1 MDPGTSTT
9 TGCAP
14 PGPRAWRTSPS
25 TAPDVGMASDTG
37 HATPALLSRA
47 ASEPAR
53 APAPPP
59 LLIIGPSTPTSPR
72 STPPTSPDTDVPR
85 IPVRPSGRRM
95 LVDADLPTAIPA
107 TAATLAAPA
116 APPSRRRSL
125 ATLVRT
131 GAESAAA
138 AASSTRRG
146 ASSKMR
152 RVAQVALQLPL
163 VRPAARKVWGKLRD
177 GDASSDVEVI
187 SDGESSAS
195 GASDAE
201 STSSSSSSAHAADV
215 SARDPDP
222 DSDATSASSSPSR
235 RFRAPWTRIRRS
247 HRWSSSRRRRQAT
260 PFSDSSVS
268 TLPSPRALPTHPLAR
283 LGIPAQARTRAGVVT
298 PLEGRDE
305 DDEDEDEGGDES
317 VGQRLM
323 VVLDPPPDAHQRPAT
338 SSSTAP
344 LCRRVAVNVDQLRS
358 GPIDVDNGRRWLFF
372 RLDPSLRRA
381 THAVVVEL
389 AYHRVYVGDVVD
401 ADAVDLVAIG
411 SARAVAVVD
420 LDKAVVAGDAP
431 PLALL
436 LLGETQVLGLVA
448 QSERDKRLFVR
459 YLPFATQDAW
469 WADQGADEEE
479 EGGDAL
485 DWEFDEEGRERPLG
499 MSELTVLMRDLD
511 AAHSAAA
518 DRYTH
523 LQTTIAHTAAELREY
538 RHLLA
543 ATDRA
548 ERALRVSVPL
558 PTPPSALATAVAEDL
573 ARHTALL
580 RNRSKVLAAYD
591 SQVAAKLDAAGD
603 DQNGYRAAA
612 PPARAARI
620 AVGVAVVLAGLRLVN
635 PWGVF

>member
-1 MDPGTSTT
+1 MDPGTATAT
-9 TGCAP
+9 AAP
-14 PGPRAWRTSPS
+14 PAPRVWGTGSS
-25 TAPDVGMASDTG
+25 TPDVDVASDAPA
-37 HATPALLSRA
+37 ATPVLLSRA
-47 ASEPAR
+47 VSEPAR

-59 LLIIGPSTPTSPR
+59 LLIVGPSTPTSPR
-72 STPPTSPDTDVPR
+72 STPPTSPDTDVPP

-95 LVDADLPTAIPA
+95 LVDADLPTA
-107 TAATLAAPA
+107 ATLAAPP

-177 GDASSDVEVI
+177 GDAVSSDVEVI
-187 SDGESSAS
+187 SDGESSS

-201 STSSSSSSAHAADV
+201 STSSSTSSAHAADV

-247 HRWSSSRRRRQAT
+247 HRQRSRRRRQAT

-298 PLEGRDE
+298 PLGGRD
-305 DDEDEDEGGDES
+305 DDDDDDDEGGDES
-317 VGQRLM
+317 VGQPLM
-323 VVLDPPPDAHQRPAT
+323 VVLDPPPDAQQRPAT
-338 SSSTAP
+338 SASAPP

-358 GPIDVDNGRRWLFF
+358 GPIDVDDGRRWLFF

-389 AYHRVYVGDVVD
+389 AHHRVYVGDVVD

-411 SARAVAVVD
+411 SARSVAVVD

-436 LLGETQVLGLVA
+436 LLGETQVLGLVS

-459 YLPFATQDAW
+459 YLPFAAQDAW
-469 WADQGADEEE
+469 WADPAADEEE
-479 EGGDAL
+479 EGGDTL
-485 DWEFDEEGRERPLG
+485 DWEFDEEGRERPIG
-499 MSELTVLMRDLD
+499 MSELTALMRDLD

-518 DRYTH
+518 DRYAH

-543 ATDRA
+543 ATDRT
-548 ERALRVSVPL
+548 ERSLRVSVPL
-558 PTPPSALATAVAEDL
+558 PTPPTALAAAVAEDL

-591 SQVAAKLDAAGD
+591 AQVAAKLDAAGD
-603 DQNGYRAAA
+603 DQNGYRAAP

>member
-1 MDPGTSTT
+1 
-9 TGCAP
+9 
-14 PGPRAWRTSPS
+14 
-25 TAPDVGMASDTG
+25 
-37 HATPALLSRA
+37 
-47 ASEPAR
+47 
-53 APAPPP
+53 
-59 LLIIGPSTPTSPR
+59 
-72 STPPTSPDTDVPR
+72 
-85 IPVRPSGRRM
+85 M
-95 LVDADLPTAIPA
+95 LVDADLPTA
-107 TAATLAAPA
+107 ATLAAPT

-177 GDASSDVEVI
+177 GDASSDVEAI
-187 SDGESSAS
+187 SDGESSES
-195 GASDAE
+195 GSDAD
-201 STSSSSSSAHAADV
+201 STTSSSSSAHAADV

-222 DSDATSASSSPSR
+222 DSDATSASSSPSS

-247 HRWSSSRRRRQAT
+247 HRRSSRRRRQVT

-268 TLPSPRALPTHPLAR
+268 TLPPPRALPTHPLAR
-283 LGIPAQARTRAGVVT
+283 LGIPAQTRTRAGVVT
-298 PLEGRDE
+298 PLGGRDE
-305 DDEDEDEGGDES
+305 DEDDEGGDES
-317 VGQRLM
+317 VGQPLM
-323 VVLDPPPDAHQRPAT
+323 VVLDPPPNAQRRPPAI
-338 SSSTAP
+338 SSYTAP
-344 LCRRVAVNVDQLRS
+344 LCRRVAVNLDQLRT
-358 GPIDVDNGRRWLFF
+358 GPIDVDDGRRWLFF
-372 RLDPSLRRA
+372 RLDPRLRRA

-389 AYHRVYVGDVVD
+389 AHHCVYVGDVSD

-411 SARAVAVVD
+411 SARSVAVVD

-459 YLPFATQDAW
+459 YLPFAAQDAW
-469 WADQGADEEE
+469 WADPAADEEE
-479 EGGDAL
+479 KGEDPL
-485 DWEFDEEGRERPLG
+485 DWEFDDEGRERSLG
-499 MSELTVLMRDLD
+499 MSELTALMRDLD

-518 DRYTH
+518 DRYAH

-538 RHLLA
+538 RHLLG

-548 ERALRVSVPL
+548 ERSLRASVPL

-580 RNRSKVLAAYD
+580 RNRSKVLALTTCR
-591 SQVAAKLDAAGD
+591 SRPNSTRPGTTRAGTARRRH
-603 DQNGYRAAA
+603 QRARRES
-612 PPARAARI
+612 PSESWWFWR
-620 AVGVAVVLAGLRLVN
+620 G
-635 PWGVF
+635 

>member
-1 MDPGTSTT
+1 MDPGTATST
-9 TGCAP
+9 P
-14 PGPRAWRTSPS
+14 PGSRAWGTGPS
-25 TAPDVGMASDTG
+25 TPDVDISSETD
-37 HATPALLSRA
+37 ATPVLSRA

-53 APAPPP
+53 ALPPPP

-72 STPPTSPDTDVPR
+72 PTPPTSPDTDVPP
-85 IPVRPSGRRM
+85 IPDRPSGRRM
-95 LVDADLPTAIPA
+95 LVDADLP

-187 SDGESSAS
+187 SDGESSSS

-201 STSSSSSSAHAADV
+201 SSTSSSSSAHAADV
-215 SARDPDP
+215 SARDLDP

-247 HRWSSSRRRRQAT
+247 HRRSSRRRRQAT

-298 PLEGRDE
+298 PLGGRNG
-305 DDEDEDEGGDES
+305 DEDEDDEGGDES
-317 VGQRLM
+317 VGQPLM
-323 VVLDPPPDAHQRPAT
+323 VVLDPPSPDAQERPPAT
-338 SSSTAP
+338 PSAAAP
-344 LCRRVAVNVDQLRS
+344 LCRRVAVNVDHLRS
-358 GPIDVDNGRRWLFF
+358 GPIDVDDGRRWLFF

-389 AYHRVYVGDVVD
+389 AHHRVYVGDVVD

-411 SARAVAVVD
+411 SARTVAVVD

-459 YLPFATQDAW
+459 YLPFAAQDAW
-469 WADQGADEEE
+469 WADPAADEEE
-479 EGGDAL
+479 EGGDPF

-499 MSELTVLMRDLD
+499 MSELTALMRDLD
-511 AAHSAAA
+511 AAHLAAA

-548 ERALRVSVPL
+548 ERSLRVSIPL
-558 PTPPSALATAVAEDL
+558 PTPPTALATAVAEDL

-591 SQVAAKLDAAGD
+591 AQVAAKLDAAGD
-603 DQNGYRAAA
+603 DQGGYRAAP